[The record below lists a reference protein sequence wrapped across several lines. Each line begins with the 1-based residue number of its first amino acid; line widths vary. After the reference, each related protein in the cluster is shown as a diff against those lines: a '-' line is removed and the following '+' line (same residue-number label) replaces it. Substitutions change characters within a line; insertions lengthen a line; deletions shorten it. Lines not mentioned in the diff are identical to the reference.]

1 MYQMLLDMATKK
13 LIELNQ
19 KWIKRPK
26 KNEKLDL
33 DALKG
38 MADKYEIHVC
48 IHMIVLHMQQEQ

>member
-1 MYQMLLDMATKK
+1 MLLDMANKK

-26 KNEKLDL
+26 KKEKLDL
-33 DALKG
+33 DALKV